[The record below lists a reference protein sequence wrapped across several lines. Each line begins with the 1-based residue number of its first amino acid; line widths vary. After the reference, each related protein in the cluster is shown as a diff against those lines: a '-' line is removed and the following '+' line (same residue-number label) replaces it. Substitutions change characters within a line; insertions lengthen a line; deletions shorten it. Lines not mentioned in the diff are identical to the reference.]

1 MLPLLPLA
9 FCLLPKF
16 RLKGKILMS
25 DCIFCKIANK
35 EINSNLVYEDE
46 SVVAFRDLN
55 PQAPQHILIVPKKH
69 VANITE
75 LDDKELAAH
84 IFTEVV
90 PKIAAEVG
98 VAEKGFRLVINTGEE
113 GGQTVNHLHVHL
125 IGGRSMQWPPG

>member
-1 MLPLLPLA
+1 
-9 FCLLPKF
+9 
-16 RLKGKILMS
+16 MS

-75 LDDKELAAH
+75 LDDKEIAAH

-90 PKIAAEVG
+90 PKIAKEVG
-98 VAEKGFRLVINTGEE
+98 VAESGFRLVINTGEE

-125 IGGRSMQWPPG
+125 IGGRKMTWPPG

>member
-1 MLPLLPLA
+1 
-9 FCLLPKF
+9 
-16 RLKGKILMS
+16 MS

-75 LDDKELAAH
+75 LADKELAAH

-90 PKIAAEVG
+90 PKIAKEVG
-98 VAEKGFRLVINTGEE
+98 VAENGFRLVINTGDE
-113 GGQTVNHLHVHL
+113 GGQTVNHLHIHL
-125 IGGRSMQWPPG
+125 IGGRKMTWPPG

>member
-1 MLPLLPLA
+1 MPYA
-9 FCLLPKF
+9 FCLLPDE
-16 RLKGKILMS
+16 RLKGANNLS

-46 SVVAFRDLN
+46 TVAAFRDLN

-75 LDDKELAAH
+75 LDDKDLAAH

-98 VAEKGFRLVINTGEE
+98 IDKSGFRLVINTGEE

-125 IGGRSMQWPPG
+125 LGGRSMQWPPG

>member
-1 MLPLLPLA
+1 M
-9 FCLLPKF
+9 
-16 RLKGKILMS
+16 

-35 EINSNLVYEDE
+35 EINSALIYEDE

-84 IFTEVV
+84 IFVDVV
-90 PKIAAEVG
+90 PKIAKEVG
-98 VAEKGFRLVINTGEE
+98 VADSGFRIVVNTGEE

-125 IGGRSMQWPPG
+125 IGGRKMTWPPG